1 MRSAATY
8 ILTLLGA
15 AGCATAA
22 AVQEKPAE
30 AAMTVA
36 WQKEIEI
43 AGVAHLAIGRHAVVM
58 AGSESGLSAYAL
70 DDGRALWRKDK
81 KSVVQ
86 PVITGGL
93 VVIATPDGV
102 EALNEENGETAWQA
116 PGSGNGLPPSLHATD
131 QLVVLTQGQEIQA
144 WRSGGSPVWK
154 KTLPSTPTT
163 GLVTAG
169 ASLLVGLRTP
179 AIVSISTA
187 TGEIE
192 WTTEVP
198 APPTALTI
206 AEDRVFAP
214 GTDGR
219 LNAYRIDRGLKLKWR
234 FRAVPAIGGAVAD
247 ERRAYFT
254 LIDNTVRA
262 LDVDGGAQRASY
274 PLASRPVGGAI
285 LVGATLFVPLTDGDV
300 ARISVA
306 PGTKPDPA
314 KPAAK
319 TSVRLSAAATSEGH
333 VYAIVTP
340 ENGATTLTA
349 WRIAR

>member
-1 MRSAATY
+1 MRSATTY
-8 ILTLLGA
+8 ILTLLAA
-15 AGCATAA
+15 AGCATGS

-43 AGVAHLAIGRHAVVM
+43 TGAAHLAIGRRAVVM

-70 DDGRALWRKDK
+70 DDGRPLWRNDK

-86 PVITGGL
+86 PVITSGL
-93 VVIATPDGV
+93 VIIATPDGV
-102 EALNEENGETAWQA
+102 EALNEESGETAWQA
-116 PGSGNGLPPSLHATD
+116 PGPPNGLPPSLHATD
-131 QLVVLTQGQEIQA
+131 QLVVLTRGQEIQA
-144 WRSGGSPVWK
+144 WRSGGSPVWQ
-154 KTLPSTPTT
+154 KTLPSAPTT
-163 GLVTAG
+163 GFVTAG

-179 AIVSISTA
+179 AIVSISAA

-192 WTTEVP
+192 WTAEVP

-206 AEDRVFAP
+206 LGDRLFAP

-219 LNAYRIDRGLKLKWR
+219 LSAYRIDRGLKLKWR
-234 FRAVPAIGGAVAD
+234 FRAVPALGDAVVD

-262 LDVDGGAQRASY
+262 LDLDGGAQRASY

-285 LVGATLFVPLTDGDV
+285 LVGATLFVPLADGDV
-300 ARISVA
+300 ARISVT
-306 PGTKPDPA
+306 PGTKPDAA

-319 TSVRLSAAATSEGH
+319 TSVRLSAAAASEGR